1 VIIVT
6 NALKQFITW
15 NLKDEFLPCEASA
28 LFLQVSLVHSMKY
41 FCWPGAGEVC
51 SPVVSVP

>member
-28 LFLQVSLVHSMKY
+28 FFLQVVRRSGGSEITENRDLVKY
-41 FCWPGAGEVC
+41 DGVGGFM
-51 SPVVSVP
+51 